1 MSAAAQVKIGL
12 RDAEGDVETLWADD
26 LGGGRY
32 RLDNVP
38 FFVRDVSLG
47 DVVAAAPDESGLP
60 VMTAVL
66 EKSGNRTLWV
76 RFPGPIAADHPF
88 LEFLKA
94 AGCSYEGARASL
106 FAVNV
111 PPGADLDAVA
121 RYIEGRTPD
130 DVEYDYGDPSD
141 AAGDDDD
148 DGD

>member
-1 MSAAAQVKIGL
+1 MSDADQVKIGL
-12 RDAEGDVETLWADD
+12 RDPDGGLETLWADD

-38 FFVRDVSLG
+38 FFARDVSLG
-47 DVVAAAPDESGLP
+47 DVVAAAPDASGLP

-76 RFPGPIAADHPF
+76 SFPGPIAGDHPF

-111 PPGADLDAVA
+111 PPQSDLAAVA
-121 RYIEGRTPD
+121 RYIEERTPD
-130 DVEYDYGDPSD
+130 EVEYDYGDPGGEAS
-141 AAGDDDD
+141 DDDEH
-148 DGD
+148 G